1 MSKQW
6 LPTEVWAQVQRS
18 VPIVC
23 VDVLAIQMDPETRT
37 LSHAGL
43 IWRNVMEGKQGW
55 CLIGGRLLRD
65 ESVADAITRQMRDT
79 LGAAVSFTLPEDP
92 QPVYVGQ
99 YFTSQKP
106 IGGIDPRQHAIGLT
120 FAIEIS
126 GEIRPQG
133 EALDFRWF
141 EPDKLPAAHE
151 FGFGQDRIVESVLE
165 RLRFGQ

>member
-1 MSKQW
+1 MSNQW
-6 LPTEVWAQVQRS
+6 LPAEVWAQIQQT

-23 VDVLAIQMDPETRT
+23 VDVLAIQMDRKTRA

-43 IWRNVMEGKQGW
+43 IWRNVMDGKQGW

-65 ESVADAITRQMRDT
+65 ESLSEAITRQVRET
-79 LGAAVSFTLPEDP
+79 LGAAADFQLSEDP

-106 IGGIDPRQHAIGLT
+106 IGGTDPRQHAIGLT

-141 EPDKLPAAHE
+141 QPGKLPAAHE
-151 FGFGQDRIVESVLE
+151 FGFGQDGIVESVLK
-165 RLRFGQ
+165 RVIFGQ